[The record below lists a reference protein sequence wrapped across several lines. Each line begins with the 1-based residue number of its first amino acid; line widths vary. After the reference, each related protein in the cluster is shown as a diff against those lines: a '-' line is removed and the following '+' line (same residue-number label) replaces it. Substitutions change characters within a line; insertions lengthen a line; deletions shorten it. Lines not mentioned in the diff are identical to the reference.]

1 MLPWACSPCF
11 TPVFP
16 GRVLLYASAL
26 IVWVCMVLQVSPG
39 FKHAWARVL
48 DP

>member
-1 MLPWACSPCF
+1 
-11 TPVFP
+11 
-16 GRVLLYASAL
+16 
-26 IVWVCMVLQVSPG
+26 MVLQVSPG